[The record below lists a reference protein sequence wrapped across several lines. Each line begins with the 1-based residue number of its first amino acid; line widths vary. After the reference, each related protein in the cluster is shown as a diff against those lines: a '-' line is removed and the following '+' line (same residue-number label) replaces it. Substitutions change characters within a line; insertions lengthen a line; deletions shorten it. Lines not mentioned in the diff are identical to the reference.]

1 MEDNW
6 QVIFT
11 SWATSLLR
19 TANCLPSGLQAT
31 IPTFTWRKSSFFL
44 LTKCV
49 FTSHCATISP
59 ESTLHMHAW
68 EPKYSTNVNISFF
81 AWMQTFEMTSRPLL
95 VRKFPSGEN
104 AIPFKVEPSEK
115 LSLPRHTLYS
125 CTPVSAWIWS
135 ENLHRKEN
143 RTVFWPARVWQWSW
157 CPSLPEDLVP
167 LDSKQVQSHIQQ
179 SLSAPLLLCSVE
191 SCVYGRYCTET
202 KSQCM
207 LITKGV
213 YQYLALWWGD
223 TFSIPYPHSKD
234 ECFGHG

>member
-1 MEDNW
+1 MPWTTIRCGMWGENC
-6 QVIFT
+6 QLFT
-11 SWATSLLR
+11 IGTPGDHPHIYLKKK
-19 TANCLPSGLQAT
+19 
-31 IPTFTWRKSSFFL
+31 FFFFFL
-44 LTKCV
+44 QNV
-49 FTSHCATISP
+49 FSP
-59 ESTLHMHAW
+59 RTVPQSLQNQPSICTPE
-68 EPKYSTNVNISFF
+68 NQNIPPMSIFPFF

-104 AIPFKVEPSEK
+104 TIPFKVEPSEK